1 MTDQTLAQLSN
12 LAIYSAMVV
21 LTLAMLADAVYLARL
36 VPAREADRESRA
48 RARARDRRRRRRGRA
63 TRHPA
68 APASEHADG
77 PDRARRPSRSRPA
90 RPPASAGR

>member
-36 VPAREADRESRA
+36 VPAREADRETALERELVTA
-48 RARARDRRRRRRGRA
+48 GGA
-63 TRHPA
+63 TESSDPASGVDDPQSGTDPA
-68 APASEHADG
+68 AAPTGRDAVTASRLH
-77 PDRARRPSRSRPA
+77 
-90 RPPASAGR
+90 

>member
-36 VPAREADRESRA
+36 VPGPRGRPGGRRA
-48 RARARDRRRRRRGRA
+48 SASSSAAGGARRG
-63 TRHPA
+63 PA
-68 APASEHADG
+68 RPAPASDADG
-77 PDRARRPSRSRPA
+77 PGARRAR
-90 RPPASAGR
+90 